1 MTKEA
6 KVTTSN
12 ADVLI
17 NATEVASVESQN
29 ENNMN
34 EVTNTDCCPKEKTT
48 VIAIIDG
55 VKQEVKLA
63 RTIYSMDVLK
73 KSQLTKVSCLMRY
86 FTFPT
91 PKSSARQGFPSTTVR
106 GKKFLK
112 MRRMCL
118 CLLRQEQTIGGS
130 VSMPY

>member
-1 MTKEA
+1 MFVNMTKEA

-48 VIAIIDG
+48 VIAIMMALN
-55 VKQEVKLA
+55 KKLNWLA
-63 RTIYSMDVLK
+63 LSIAWT
-73 KSQLTKVSCLMRY
+73 C
-86 FTFPT
+86 
-91 PKSSARQGFPSTTVR
+91 
-106 GKKFLK
+106 
-112 MRRMCL
+112 
-118 CLLRQEQTIGGS
+118 
-130 VSMPY
+130 